1 MAQGCHT
8 IMLSLDS
15 LFEPKPHIITAQQV
29 EIEDLTFERDI
40 FLNAF
45 IDYMIDKAFIQIKES
60 RHD

>member
-1 MAQGCHT
+1 MAQGYYT

-45 IDYMIDKAFIQIKES
+45 IDYIIDKAFYQIKEN
-60 RHD
+60 RDD